1 MGGKKNQI
9 EVGVEGDNQNKKK
22 RGAHRRLGHGVEI
35 GGVVGKVLN
44 ETVKEVLRNQ
54 KLDLGLRGTGEE
66 FLEEKKTKE
75 LLLEGGSKEEV

>member
-1 MGGKKNQI
+1 M
-9 EVGVEGDNQNKKK
+9 
-22 RGAHRRLGHGVEI
+22 EI